1 MDKSNTKTNSV
12 EGLHLVEVNIMLEE
26 ANNYGLLPEVVV
38 WALMAMQEDPKITPT
53 DAVIIGY
60 NEWIK

>member
-1 MDKSNTKTNSV
+1 MDKDNIKTKEVT
-12 EGLHLVEVNIMLEE
+12 GIHLVEVNRLLED

-38 WALMAMQEDPKITPT
+38 WALMAMQEDPEMTPT
-53 DAVIIGY
+53 EAVAIGY